1 MKFRGV
7 LKLVTLSTFFNSA
20 PPLKLPPLDTY
31 SNVCSAVPNDEPRL
45 TSMIS
50 PDDKLKKYPSSNSS
64 SSPNELKSQSLVIKI
79 PAKNLIFIRNVLD
92 MQIVNEMQKI
102 LCTYVY
108 VNYLLATLQSR
119 QILM

>member
-31 SNVCSAVPNDEPRL
+31 SNVCSAVPNDEARL

-64 SSPNELKSQSLVIKI
+64 SSPNELNSQSLVTNMPGKNYHLKEKYF
-79 PAKNLIFIRNVLD
+79 KNLCEIKNHD
-92 MQIVNEMQKI
+92 YNKD
-102 LCTYVY
+102 
-108 VNYLLATLQSR
+108 
-119 QILM
+119 